1 NVWLNLADKRNMLAH
16 SEEKYDQEKGYYIY
30 SKNNSGKFSIYESDL
45 DSERKKISKL
55 VPELIKLIES
65 KNLGN
70 PRNLY

>member
-1 NVWLNLADKRNMLAH
+1 MLAH

-30 SKNNSGKFSIYESDL
+30 SKNNSGEFSIYESDL